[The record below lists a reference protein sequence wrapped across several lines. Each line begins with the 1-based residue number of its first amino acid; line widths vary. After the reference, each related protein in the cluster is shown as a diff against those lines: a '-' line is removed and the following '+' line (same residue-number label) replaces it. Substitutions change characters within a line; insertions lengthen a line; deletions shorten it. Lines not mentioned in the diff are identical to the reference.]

1 METID
6 DDSIVGSMTH
16 ILNDY
21 KVGGGYLDGDS
32 KEIWQQLQISIN
44 NFGNNKQ
51 MKDEY
56 TNLLTSKQ
64 DEFLTNQLD
73 RLGEDWL
80 SLVRNVLARGKYSDW
95 EQNELNE
102 LGRLVKGKKNTIDN
116 III

>member
-1 METID
+1 
-6 DDSIVGSMTH
+6 
-16 ILNDY
+16 
-21 KVGGGYLDGDS
+21 
-32 KEIWQQLQISIN
+32 
-44 NFGNNKQ
+44 

-80 SLVRNVLARGKYSDW
+80 SLVRNVLARGYYSGW

>member
-1 METID
+1 M
-6 DDSIVGSMTH
+6 
-16 ILNDY
+16 
-21 KVGGGYLDGDS
+21 
-32 KEIWQQLQISIN
+32 KE
-44 NFGNNKQ
+44 
-51 MKDEY
+51 EY

-73 RLGEDWL
+73 RLGKDWL

>member
-21 KVGGGYLDGDS
+21 KLGGGYLDGDS
-32 KEIWQQLQISIN
+32 KEIWQQLQTSIN

-51 MKDEY
+51 MKEEY

-102 LGRLVKGKKNTIDN
+102 LRKLVKTKKNDFKK
-116 III
+116 II

>member
-1 METID
+1 
-6 DDSIVGSMTH
+6 
-16 ILNDY
+16 
-21 KVGGGYLDGDS
+21 
-32 KEIWQQLQISIN
+32 
-44 NFGNNKQ
+44 
-51 MKDEY
+51 
-56 TNLLTSKQ
+56 
-64 DEFLTNQLD
+64 LTNQLD

>member
-1 METID
+1 MKEE
-6 DDSIVGSMTH
+6 
-16 ILNDY
+16 Y
-21 KVGGGYLDGDS
+21 KH
-32 KEIWQQLQISIN
+32 
-44 NFGNNKQ
+44 
-51 MKDEY
+51 
-56 TNLLTSKQ
+56 LLTSKQ

-80 SLVRNVLARGKYSDW
+80 SLVRNVLSRGKYSDW

>member
-1 METID
+1 MKEE
-6 DDSIVGSMTH
+6 
-16 ILNDY
+16 Y
-21 KVGGGYLDGDS
+21 KH
-32 KEIWQQLQISIN
+32 
-44 NFGNNKQ
+44 
-51 MKDEY
+51 
-56 TNLLTSKQ
+56 LLTSKQ

>member
-1 METID
+1 
-6 DDSIVGSMTH
+6 
-16 ILNDY
+16 
-21 KVGGGYLDGDS
+21 
-32 KEIWQQLQISIN
+32 
-44 NFGNNKQ
+44 

-56 TNLLTSKQ
+56 THLLTSKQ